1 VVALVIFGV
10 GTDPAVRVVRAQ
22 PTASMEGRAATVA
35 PPTLLVPQYG
45 GQPGQPTA
53 AQRAASE
60 AHMEMS
66 AQAWAARGASLP
78 RSGRVSSVGPPPGSE
93 SSAPGPGPAADDT
106 FQVFN
111 LSTLNPAAGGLGSS
125 SINEPSVAQAGKYV
139 FYTWNWGAAR
149 SKNGA
154 HGGLTWTYINPYADM
169 PDFCCDQDVIYDKGR
184 DIILWYRQ
192 AVVSVDGGSQN
203 RFFLGV
209 SGNGGASFCTYDFRP
224 SGLGFTNRW
233 FDYPRLALSNNYVYI
248 NTNLFV
254 TGGGF
259 DQHIL
264 MRWPLTALSNC
275 AGFGFSWWGF
285 AAGWSPAQ
293 VENAR
298 EIMYLGDQIATVPN
312 VTTFRVYWQPED
324 TGTLS
329 WVDRA
334 ITPFLFTD
342 RFTAHCPV
350 AGGADPCQRA
360 DMRITGGVLARN
372 TPSPLSTGA
381 AAAGQIDFYWNVKEG
396 GSFPKPYTES
406 AGFDEATLTYNAR
419 KLVWNS
425 GTTWFYTAAAAN
437 DRGHVALSTMEF
449 LPGANPRHEVSLD
462 DDYNGSPPGW
472 SLVVVKASTGVWTSS
487 SSGDYL
493 RARMHSPQGVQWI
506 ATGYTRDAATAQY
519 RPHYVVFERAR
530 DNSGSTRFDKK

>member
-1 VVALVIFGV
+1 
-10 GTDPAVRVVRAQ
+10 
-22 PTASMEGRAATVA
+22 
-35 PPTLLVPQYG
+35 
-45 GQPGQPTA
+45 
-53 AQRAASE
+53 
-60 AHMEMS
+60 MEMS
-66 AQAWAARGASLP
+66 AQAWAARAASLP

-472 SLVVVKASTGVWTSS
+472 SLVVVRRARARGPRAAQATTCAPGCMLRKASNGSLRGTLGMLPRRSTGRTTSC
-487 SSGDYL
+487 SSGPETTAAARGLTRSRLSRPRSVVGAFGLRIAPGTRGVPGVVLCGDRGYL
-493 RARMHSPQGVQWI
+493 RVTVNVTLLLVPPRVI
-506 ATGYTRDAATAQY
+506 TATA
-519 RPHYVVFERAR
+519 
-530 DNSGSTRFDKK
+530 